1 MSQWLIKLLLHDEH
15 SISTEMM
22 WWYIITVVIIIIV
35 LIIYMIWAS
44 IRIKRRWKEKTKDT
58 FRIMQY
64 SFYLYFIVS
73 TAVTMIFRFVN
84 NIEFLSLP
92 FYLHI
97 YFAFYFFWNYQ
108 CILMDKF
115 LLPFEVVLK
124 RNSAYR
130 YSTKFS
136 QKIKKR
142 YFWADLYLYSL

>member
-1 MSQWLIKLLLHDEH
+1 MSQWLIKLLLHDDH

-35 LIIYMIWAS
+35 FIIYMIWAS

-64 SFYLYFIVS
+64 SFYLYFIIS

-97 YFAFYFFWNYQ
+97 YFAFYFSEIINVSCWISFYYH
-108 CILMDKF
+108 
-115 LLPFEVVLK
+115 LK
-124 RNSAYR
+124 
-130 YSTKFS
+130 
-136 QKIKKR
+136 
-142 YFWADLYLYSL
+142 LYSKEIQLTDTVLNLVRK